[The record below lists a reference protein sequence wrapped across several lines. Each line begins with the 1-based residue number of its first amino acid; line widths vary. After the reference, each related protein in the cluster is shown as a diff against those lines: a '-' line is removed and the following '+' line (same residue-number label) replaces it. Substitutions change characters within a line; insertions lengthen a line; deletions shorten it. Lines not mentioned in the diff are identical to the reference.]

1 MQMVGFFVPHGNPR
15 PIGPYQPYPNFFG
28 SIFLKGN
35 IMSSNQ
41 QATPAKND
49 ATAPAKKDE
58 QSKNPVAANTPN
70 TDKSADKR

>member
-1 MQMVGFFVPHGNPR
+1 
-15 PIGPYQPYPNFFG
+15 
-28 SIFLKGN
+28 
-35 IMSSNQ
+35 MSSNQ